1 MKSYRIDV
9 SEDMVAL
16 VEQLLKKLNIPFTL
30 NENHI
35 ENIELTEDLKH
46 LLDQRLNE
54 PKSEYY
60 SVDEMLKRQNERF

>member
-1 MKSYRIDV
+1 LFLES
-9 SEDMVAL
+9 SSNL
-16 VEQLLKKLNIPFTL
+16 FNTL

-35 ENIELTEDLKH
+35 ENIELTEGVKR

-54 PKSEYY
+54 PESEYY

>member
-35 ENIELTEDLKH
+35 ENIELTEGVKR

-54 PKSEYY
+54 PESEYY